1 MNSYLIELML
11 GDAMAEISHPP
22 HLKPSF
28 ESSSAFIPFC
38 AFQSN
43 MALSDH
49 LKYIDDIVY
58 PVCSSFQPTILEGQL
73 CYKLQVNSTGAE
85 GKKNQLMLLLD
96 YNEDRSIYAPQKT
109 KWMQYIQGG
118 IAKKINS
125 KILTLNM
132 DGAADIQRK
141 EAKVHINTLSSF
153 RGFGSGT
160 YKISDV
166 KKMTNDFLNM
176 ALEDRKCEV
185 MPFEECRNQKLLEE
199 CNCDPLAIIRNLVRF
214 NKIIIFNNSSEYLS
228 RIMQIVTQRHG
239 SASKKTSAKTSKTSV
254 ALLIAR
260 ESMLMS
266 SWHCLGK
273 RKKGRMRKKSQ
284 YS

>member
-22 HLKPSF
+22 HLNPNF

-166 KKMTNDFLNM
+166 KKMTTTDDFMNLP
-176 ALEDRKCEV
+176 LKDRKCEV
-185 MPFEECRNQKLLEE
+185 KPYDKCRNQKLLEE
-199 CNCDPLAIIRNLVRF
+199 CNCDQLAIIQKQVG
-214 NKIIIFNNSSEYLS
+214 YL
-228 RIMQIVTQRHG
+228 IG
-239 SASKKTSAKTSKTSV
+239 
-254 ALLIAR
+254 
-260 ESMLMS
+260 
-266 SWHCLGK
+266 
-273 RKKGRMRKKSQ
+273 
-284 YS
+284 